1 VLQALGCRKNDHSDK
16 DTPRNTTTNK
26 VQSIF
31 DFLIDYA
38 MNESCESEVSR
49 RRTTAISRNQ
59 YGQSDNIDNVA
70 DGEVSKGGRKTALS
84 QNQYIQSDNMKNIT
98 NSEMSGGIT
107 TAISRDHYTQS
118 DSIDNAADG
127 EVSRGERR
135 TSISHDQN
143 TQCTNKNNATDEEV
157 SKGEKTTAISHDQN
171 AQSDS
176 IDNVTDRDCPGGD
189 LGIRITDVRT
199 LKGMS
204 FCTYF
209 NTVQSQLTVQSR
221 K

>member
-38 MNESCESEVSR
+38 MNESCEKEVSGW
-49 RRTTAISRNQ
+49 RTTAISRDQ

-70 DGEVSKGGRKTALS
+70 DVEVSKGGRKTALS
-84 QNQYIQSDNMKNIT
+84 HNQYSQSDNMENIT
-98 NSEMSGGIT
+98 NSEMSGGRT

-127 EVSRGERR
+127 EMSKGKR
-135 TSISHDQN
+135 TISHDQN
-143 TQCTNKNNATDEEV
+143 TQSTNKNNVADGEV
-157 SKGEKTTAISHDQN
+157 SRGGKTTAISHNQN

-176 IDNVTDRDCPGGD
+176 IDNVADRDCPGED
-189 LGIRITDVRT
+189 LGIRITDVWT

-204 FCTYF
+204 FCTYL
-209 NTVQSQLTVQSR
+209 LTVQSR
-221 K
+221 I